1 MYSQGD
7 YVSYGVQGVCQVQGI
22 TEMNLPG
29 SKIKKQFYVLVPVY
43 DDQGT
48 IYSPVEEGKVSKR
61 RPILTQQEANELISS
76 IPSVGLIDAA
86 DRKEFD
92 LKVKEAASS
101 GECMQWVVVMKTLIS
116 ERDARIAAGKKMTT
130 TNERLLKSAGDK
142 LSGELAISL
151 KIDRSMVVDILR
163 QKLEGE

>member
-7 YVSYGVQGVCQVQGI
+7 YISYGVQGVCQVQGI

-29 SKIKKQFYVLVPVY
+29 SKEKKQFYVLTPVY
-43 DDQGT
+43 DQNGT

-61 RPILTQQEANELISS
+61 RPILTRQEADELLSA
-76 IPSVGLIDAA
+76 IPSTPIISAS

-92 LKVKEAASS
+92 IKCKEAVLS
-101 GECMQWVVVMKTLIS
+101 GECIQWVVVMKTLIS
-116 ERDARIAAGKKMTT
+116 ERDQRIAAGKKMTT
-130 TNERLLKSAGDK
+130 TNERLLKSAGEK

-151 KIDRSMVVDILR
+151 QLDKKMVVDILR

>member
-7 YVSYGVQGVCQVQGI
+7 YISYGVQGVCQVQGI

-29 SKIKKQFYVLVPVY
+29 TKTKRQFYVLVPVY
-43 DDQGT
+43 DSNGT

-61 RPILTQQEANELISS
+61 RPILTKEEADNLLEA
-76 IPSVGLIDAA
+76 IPQVGLIDAA

-92 LKVKEAASS
+92 MKCKEAVLS

-116 ERDARIAAGKKMTT
+116 ERDQRIAAGKKVTT
-130 TNERLLKSAGDK
+130 TNERLLKSAGEK

-151 KIDRSMVVDILR
+151 HMDKKLVEDILR